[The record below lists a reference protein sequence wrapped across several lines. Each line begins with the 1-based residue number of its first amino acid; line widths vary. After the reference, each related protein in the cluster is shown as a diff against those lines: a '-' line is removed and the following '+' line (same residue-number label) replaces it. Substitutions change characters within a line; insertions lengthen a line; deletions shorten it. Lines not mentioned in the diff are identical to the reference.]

1 MKHTYKV
8 TGMTCNS
15 CAIKVKSELLKLSD
29 VINAEVS
36 QTNGEA
42 VIEMQ
47 HHIALNALQ
56 EAVSRAGNYSITAA
70 DAHIENQMT
79 TSETSWLKTYKPLLL
94 VVGFILIVSIA
105 ASFSKGTF
113 EWMDWM
119 NYFMA
124 GFFITFSF
132 FKFLDLKG
140 FADSY
145 STYDLLAMRWR
156 TYGFIYPF
164 IELALGIAYI
174 VGWEP
179 ITTNFVTAVVMG
191 FSSLGVINSLLKK
204 RTIQCA
210 CLGTVFNL
218 PMSNVTLIED
228 AVMFFMAI
236 GMLIIV

>member
-1 MKHTYKV
+1 MTHTYKV

-15 CAIKVKSELLKLSD
+15 CAIKIKSELLKIPD
-29 VINAEVS
+29 VISADVS
-36 QTNGEA
+36 QPNGEA
-42 VIEMQ
+42 IVEMQ
-47 HHIALNALQ
+47 RHIALSELQ
-56 EAVSRAGNYSITAA
+56 QAISNAGNYSITA
-70 DAHIENQMT
+70 DMHVEHQMT
-79 TSETSWLKTYKPLLL
+79 ASETSWLKTYKPLLL
-94 VVGFILIVSIA
+94 VIGFILIVSTA
-105 ASFSKGTF
+105 ASFRNGAF
-113 EWMDWM
+113 DWMMWM
-119 NYFMA
+119 NYLMA
-124 GFFITFSF
+124 GFFIAFSF

-164 IELALGIAYI
+164 IEIAQGIAYI

-179 ITTNFVTAVVMG
+179 IITNSVTAIVMG